1 MTEIQERLFELQ
13 DEKYRDFQ
21 VKLIPSV
28 DPATVI
34 GVRTPELRKLA
45 KELAK
50 RDDIDMFLAALP
62 HDYFDENQLHAFILS
77 GMKDYAG
84 CMAGVCAFLPYVDN
98 WATCDQMSPKAFS
111 KNKDDLLVH
120 IKDWLQSDKTYTIR
134 FAAGMLMEHF
144 LGDDFDAAYPE
155 LVAGISSDEY
165 YVNMMRAWYFATAL
179 AKQYESIIPFIEE
192 KKLDSWTH
200 NKAIQKSVESYR
212 ITPEQKAYLKTLKI
226 KQKRR

>member
-98 WATCDQMSPKAFS
+98 WATCDQMSPKAFR

-120 IKDWLQSDKTYTIR
+120 IKDWLKSDRTYTIR

-155 LVAGISSDEY
+155 FVAGIRSDEY

-179 AKQYESIIPFIEE
+179 AKQYDSAVRFIEE
-192 KKLDSWTH
+192 KKLDRWTH

-212 ITPEQKAYLKTLKI
+212 ITPEQKTYLKSLKI
-226 KQKRR
+226 K